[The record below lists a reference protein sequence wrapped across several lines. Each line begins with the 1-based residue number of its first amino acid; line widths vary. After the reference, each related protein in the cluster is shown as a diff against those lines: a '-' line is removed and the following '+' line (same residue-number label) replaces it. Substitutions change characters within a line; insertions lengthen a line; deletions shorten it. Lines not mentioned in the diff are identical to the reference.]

1 MKFLLQ
7 IHRIKLQDYIQCGLI
22 VADKYLGDEIE
33 KDIQSI
39 NPDYLVLSN
48 GYIDD
53 LDEYQILLELILTAD
68 EKEKLQKVDD
78 IYYMGFPLPLTRIKK
93 IYVQNENIKNHIIV
107 NIQTSE
113 KGFLSDKLFDVY
125 LNGEENIFIK
135 KSYVDFRLNI
145 ENNDYS
151 TQIRL
156 FDKRLGMYC
165 FMKNTNIYYT
175 NDTGVISN
183 YSDNFLSIFKECLDD
198 KSDSSKLSAVLKE
211 NDKFR
216 TILYSN
222 EQINKEFIEEIYNE
236 IQDLEIKEIFSKI
249 LEPNNILKTL
259 PLLLE
264 KKACIYYFI
273 CLLYYF
279 RQKDSNKKDN
289 FKIEIKNLI
298 PKNIAETA
306 LAILG
311 IYFGYKILRANEKIE
326 LHDEVY
332 NQIFG
337 NIFNIKFKLDTKF
350 DYIVL
355 ETLYQRSFY
364 KELGRDFEY
373 LEYPQN
379 VENNINFTKEED
391 FKQNYKY
398 KEIETFFDKVF
409 FRITKI
415 DGIKN
420 V

>member
-183 YSDNFLSIFKECLDD
+183 YSDNFLAIFKECLDD
-198 KSDSSKLSAVLKE
+198 KLDSSKISSILKE
-211 NDKFR
+211 NEKFR
-216 TILYSN
+216 ILLYSN
-222 EQINKEFIEEIYNE
+222 KQIDKEFIEEIYNE

>member
-1 MKFLLQ
+1 M
-7 IHRIKLQDYIQCGLI
+7 
-22 VADKYLGDEIE
+22 
-33 KDIQSI
+33 
-39 NPDYLVLSN
+39 
-48 GYIDD
+48 
-53 LDEYQILLELILTAD
+53 
-68 EKEKLQKVDD
+68 
-78 IYYMGFPLPLTRIKK
+78 
-93 IYVQNENIKNHIIV
+93 
-107 NIQTSE
+107 
-113 KGFLSDKLFDVY
+113 
-125 LNGEENIFIK
+125 
-135 KSYVDFRLNI
+135 
-145 ENNDYS
+145 
-151 TQIRL
+151 
-156 FDKRLGMYC
+156 
-165 FMKNTNIYYT
+165 
-175 NDTGVISN
+175 
-183 YSDNFLSIFKECLDD
+183 
-198 KSDSSKLSAVLKE
+198 
-211 NDKFR
+211 
-216 TILYSN
+216 
-222 EQINKEFIEEIYNE
+222 
-236 IQDLEIKEIFSKI
+236 
-249 LEPNNILKTL
+249 
-259 PLLLE
+259 E

-398 KEIETFFDKVF
+398 EEIETFFDKVF